1 MARQPPPA
9 DPSLRRPWLSHN
21 LKTLSA
27 VSFLQDA
34 ASELLYPILPLFIT
48 AVLGAPVV
56 VVGAVEGVAEAVA
69 ALTKVLSGR
78 LSDRAGRKTFVTA
91 GYGLAAVGK
100 ILIAVATVWPIV
112 LLARCIDRVGKGIR
126 AAPRDALIVDGVP
139 AQHRGSAFGFHRAMD
154 TSGAV
159 VGPLLGLAGY
169 ELLNHQL
176 RPLFVIAVV
185 PAVASVFLTRTV
197 VESRRRPV
205 SVAPVGRG
213 GATGHA
219 AAVLRRKDEPLP
231 PRFWSVVAVLALFGL
246 INFPDSLLLL
256 RASELGLGTAGVIA
270 AYALYNAVYA
280 ALSYPAGWLSDRV
293 PRRYVMAVG
302 FGFFA
307 VGYVGLALIRSPG
320 LVFVILPLYGGFA
333 ACTDGVGK
341 AWISSLLP
349 ADRQGFGQGLYQGMT
364 GAAVLVAGLWAGF
377 SWDGTGRGPLL
388 ISGAV
393 AVLLAAVLLVQGHD
407 RLPPPKTS
415 R

>member
-1 MARQPPPA
+1 M
-9 DPSLRRPWLSHN
+9 
-21 LKTLSA
+21 
-27 VSFLQDA
+27 
-34 ASELLYPILPLFIT
+34 
-48 AVLGAPVV
+48 
-56 VVGAVEGVAEAVA
+56 
-69 ALTKVLSGR
+69 
-78 LSDRAGRKTFVTA
+78 
-91 GYGLAAVGK
+91 
-100 ILIAVATVWPIV
+100 
-112 LLARCIDRVGKGIR
+112 
-126 AAPRDALIVDGVP
+126 
-139 AQHRGSAFGFHRAMD
+139 
-154 TSGAV
+154 
-159 VGPLLGLAGY
+159 
-169 ELLNHQL
+169 
-176 RPLFVIAVV
+176 
-185 PAVASVFLTRTV
+185 
-197 VESRRRPV
+197 
-205 SVAPVGRG
+205 
-213 GATGHA
+213 
-219 AAVLRRKDEPLP
+219 
-231 PRFWSVVAVLALFGL
+231 
-246 INFPDSLLLL
+246 
-256 RASELGLGTAGVIA
+256 
-270 AYALYNAVYA
+270 YA

-349 ADRQGFGQGLYQGMT
+349 ADRQGFGQGLYQGVT